1 MDEMKKQTIEKM
13 NRVRSLFEKISM
25 VDKVLARLMNINV
38 TKHKLPIKNERA
50 WLPSKRLI
58 ER

>member
-1 MDEMKKQTIEKM
+1 MKKQTIEKM

-38 TKHKLPIKNERA
+38 TKHKLHIKNERA

>member
-1 MDEMKKQTIEKM
+1 MKKQTIEKM

-50 WLPSKRLI
+50 WLHSKRLI